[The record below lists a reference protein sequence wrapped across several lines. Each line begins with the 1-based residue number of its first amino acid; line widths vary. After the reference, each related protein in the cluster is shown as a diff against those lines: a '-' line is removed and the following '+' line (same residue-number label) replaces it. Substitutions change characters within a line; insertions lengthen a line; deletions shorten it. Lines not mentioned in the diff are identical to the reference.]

1 MSRRIIVALMASVAL
16 AAISLPNSVMAFGGG
31 HGGGGGHFGG
41 GGGHFGGGGGHF
53 GGGHLGG
60 GHFGGGHLG
69 GGHFGGGHLGG
80 GHFGGMAG
88 RHFGGMGGGHFR
100 GVGHFA
106 GTHAHGGARLSHF
119 AGTHQFGAH
128 SIGHAGFAHNRGGHN
143 FAGRGAFGGRNFAAH
158 GFRNGFGGHGF
169 AGGGFW
175 GGFNGYGYGGW
186 VGPVFWPYAY
196 DDIFGYVFSPWA
208 FYDPFWAYG
217 AYDLLAGLFGAGY
230 GYDSLAY
237 SDGLFSLGYGDA
249 YGAGYAYGGTHRGRH
264 ARDTTERSVP
274 ASADVA
280 RMCGQQRA
288 EDVTGLPLDRIQQ
301 VIQPIGAQT
310 ADLEELKTAS
320 AKATEILAASCPSQA
335 PITPPARIAAMQSR
349 LEAMVRAV
357 DIVAPSLE
365 KFYSSLTDEQKAQ
378 FNAIGEDTGPRA
390 DKTGRG
396 AAQLTSAQV
405 CAAQTSQA
413 AAWPQKQIEETV
425 QPTEAQRAALDNLGT
440 AAAKAADLLKD
451 SCPTQTLATPTGR
464 LAVVKARLGAM
475 LEAVKIERPALEN
488 FYGSLSDEQKARFN
502 AMGRQRQS
510 DHQG

>member
-1 MSRRIIVALMASVAL
+1 
-16 AAISLPNSVMAFGGG
+16 
-31 HGGGGGHFGG
+31 
-41 GGGHFGGGGGHF
+41 
-53 GGGHLGG
+53 
-60 GHFGGGHLG
+60 
-69 GGHFGGGHLGG
+69 
-80 GHFGGMAG
+80 
-88 RHFGGMGGGHFR
+88 MGGGHFR

-106 GTHAHGGARLSHF
+106 GTHAHGGARLSH
-119 AGTHQFGAH
+119 
-128 SIGHAGFAHNRGGHN
+128 AGFTHNWGGHN
-143 FAGRGAFGGRNFAAH
+143 FAGRSAFGGRNFAAH
-158 GFRNGFGGHGF
+158 GFRNDFGVHGF
-169 AGGGFW
+169 AGSGFW

-230 GYDSLAY
+230 GYNALAY
-237 SDGLFSLGYGDA
+237 SDGLFGLGYGDA
-249 YGAGYAYGGTHRGRH
+249 YGTGYAYGGTHRGRH
-264 ARDTTERSVP
+264 AQDTSERNVP

-301 VIQPIGAQT
+301 VIQPTGTQT
-310 ADLEELKTAS
+310 AELEELKTVS
-320 AKATEILAASCPSQA
+320 AKATEILAASCPSQV

-349 LEAMVRAV
+349 LEAMMRAV
-357 DIVAPSLE
+357 DIVAPALE

-390 DKTGRG
+390 DKTRRG
-396 AAQLTSAQV
+396 AAQLTSAQA
-405 CAAQTSQA
+405 CAAQTSRA

-425 QPTEAQRAALDNLGT
+425 QPTEAQRAALDSLGT

-451 SCPTQTLATPTGR
+451 SCPTQALATPTGR
-464 LAVVKARLGAM
+464 LAAVKARLGVM
-475 LEAVKIERPALEN
+475 LEGVKIERPALEN

-502 AMGRQRQS
+502 AIGRQRQP

>member
-1 MSRRIIVALMASVAL
+1 MSRKIVVALMASVAL
-16 AAISLPNSVMAFGGG
+16 MAISLPNNVMAFGGGHGGG

-41 GGGHFGGGGGHF
+41 GGGHFGGGHF
-53 GGGHLGG
+53 GG
-60 GHFGGGHLG
+60 GHFGGGHFG
-69 GGHFGGGHLGG
+69 GGHFGHFGGGHF
-80 GHFGGMAG
+80 GHFGGG
-88 RHFGGMGGGHFR
+88 RHFGGLGGHFR

-106 GTHAHGGARLSHF
+106 GSHARGGARLSHF

-128 SIGHAGFAHNRGGHN
+128 SIGHGGARSWGGHN

-158 GFRNGFGGHGF
+158 GFRNGFAGHGF

-196 DDIFGYVFSPWA
+196 DDIFGYVFWPWA

-230 GYDSLAY
+230 GYNALAY
-237 SDGLFSLGYGDA
+237 SDGLFGLGYGDA
-249 YGAGYAYGGTHRGRH
+249 YGMGYAYGGPHRGRH
-264 ARDTTERSVP
+264 ARDTTDRSVP
-274 ASADVA
+274 APADVA

-301 VIQPIGAQT
+301 VIQPTGAQT
-310 ADLEELKTAS
+310 AELEELKTAS
-320 AKATEILAASCPSQA
+320 AKATEILAASCPSQV
-335 PITPPARIAAMQSR
+335 PITPPARIAAMQGR
-349 LEAMVRAV
+349 LEAMMRAV
-357 DIVAPSLE
+357 DIVAPALE

-378 FNAIGEDTGPRA
+378 FDAIGEDTGP
-390 DKTGRG
+390 DKARRG

-405 CAAQTSQA
+405 CAAQTSRA

-425 QPTEAQRAALDNLGT
+425 QPTEAQRGALDNLGT

-451 SCPTQTLATPTGR
+451 SCPTQALATPTGR
-464 LAVVKARLGAM
+464 LAAVKARLGAM

-502 AMGRQRQS
+502 AIGRQQQP